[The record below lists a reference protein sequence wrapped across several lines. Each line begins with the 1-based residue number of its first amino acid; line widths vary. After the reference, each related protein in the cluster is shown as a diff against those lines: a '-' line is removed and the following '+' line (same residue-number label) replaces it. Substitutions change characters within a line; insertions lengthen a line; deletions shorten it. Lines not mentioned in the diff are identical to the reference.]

1 MSTTAAFIAGVLVGG
16 LLLTL
21 AGFIIGEIRGFLK
34 ERRQTAHTIR
44 DTRQLHIPTDAE
56 MPDIASFE
64 IKEIEEIENQ

>member
-1 MSTTAAFIAGVLVGG
+1 MSTTAAFIAGVVAGG
-16 LLLTL
+16 LLLTI
-21 AGFIIGEIRGFLK
+21 AGFLSGEIKGLK
-34 ERRQTAHTIR
+34 HKRQTAHTIR